1 MASVHETMQSHV
13 SDSNYLAEL
22 KLFRNIVTPVK
33 PTKKRPLPYKF
44 CISESFSGLE
54 ISAFF

>member
-13 SDSNYLAEL
+13 SDSNYLVEL

-33 PTKKRPLPYKF
+33 PTQKTAIPMQILYFRVILWP
-44 CISESFSGLE
+44 
-54 ISAFF
+54 